1 MALKKYKVV
10 EKENASKVH
19 TFVMGQTKYINDEL
33 TDEEAEILFKNGNE
47 FIALNENYS
56 EEPTPTTTFTN
67 LLSHAK

>member
-19 TFVMGQTKYINDEL
+19 TFIMGQTKYINDEL
-33 TDEEAEILFKNGNE
+33 TDAEAEILFKNGNE

-56 EEPTPTTTFTN
+56 ETPTPTTTYQN
-67 LLSHAK
+67 LLSQAK